1 MVAPMTQAALSK
13 RRGPGEDSIYWDAS
27 KNRYVGAV
35 SLGFSPAGTRIRKKV
50 TGRTKTEVRDKLRDL
65 HKQVEGG
72 LRPRRRYTVGDA
84 LDDWLARGLDRV
96 SARTVTL
103 YRDTIA
109 KALREELG
117 SVRLT
122 ELSASHVQSALG
134 AIAAGRSTRTV
145 QIAHNVLVRA
155 IRHAER
161 DDLVRR
167 NVAARVKP
175 PKGQLGGRPSK
186 SLTLEQAV
194 ALMTAARGT
203 RLEAYIVLSLLS
215 GLRTEEARALRW
227 DHVVAWVGGQWEPVS
242 AAGFDHEQ
250 LAVFVWRANRAG
262 GDTKTPESRRTLA
275 LPRRC
280 VEALREHRV
289 RQAED
294 RLAAGPL
301 WQDHGLV
308 FASAVGTP
316 MDDHNVRRMF
326 RMITEAAG
334 LGTGWVPRELRH
346 TFVSLLSA
354 RGVPVEAIALLAGHN
369 QTATTELIY
378 RHLDRLSRPDPEDEP
393 PRLPK
398 GDVQPSPPQAP
409 ALGLVTLFV
418 NVSSWRS

>member
-1 MVAPMTQAALSK
+1 MTHAISK
-13 RRGPGEDSIYWDAS
+13 RRGQGEHSIYWDES

-50 TGRTKTEVRDKLRDL
+50 TGRTKTEVRDRLRDL

-84 LDDWLARGLDRV
+84 LDAWLAVGLDGL
-96 SARTVTL
+96 SARTVAL

-109 KALREELG
+109 KARREELG

-122 ELSASHVQSALG
+122 ELTAGGAGVLGVLASRL
-134 AIAAGRSTRTV
+134 STRTV

-155 IRHAER
+155 IRQAER
-161 DDLVRR
+161 DDLVGR
-167 NVAARVKP
+167 NVAALVKL

-194 ALMTAARGT
+194 SLMAGARGT
-203 RLEAYIVLSLLS
+203 RLEAYVTLSLLT
-215 GLRTEEARALRW
+215 GLRTERVRALRW
-227 DHVVAWVGGQWEPVS
+227 DHVVAWEGGQWEPVS
-242 AAGFDHEQ
+242 EAGFDHEQ
-250 LAVFVWRANRAG
+250 LAVFVWRADRARS
-262 GDTKTPESRRTLA
+262 DTKTPKSRRTLA

-301 WQDHGLV
+301 WQDQGLV
-308 FASAVGTP
+308 FASTVGTP
-316 MDDHNVRRMF
+316 QDDHNVRRQF
-326 RMITEAAG
+326 RVITAAAG
-334 LGTGWVPRELRH
+334 LGNTWVPRELRH

-354 RGVPVEAIALLAGHN
+354 HGVPLEAIALLAGHN
-369 QTATTELIY
+369 QTATTELVY
-378 RHLDRLSRPDPEDEP
+378 RHPWYLDRQRGSHRQYKHPTKRGLATVAGKPSDD
-393 PRLPK
+393 LHPK
-398 GDVQPSPPQAP
+398 TRDSILRQA
-409 ALGLVTLFV
+409 GL
-418 NVSSWRS
+418 N

>member
-1 MVAPMTQAALSK
+1 MAGSQKGSQSAYSGSHDAGFFGQAPGQ
-13 RRGPGEDSIYWDAS
+13 GEDSIYWDAS

-35 SLGFSPAGTRIRKKV
+35 SLGYSPSGTRIRKKV
-50 TGRTKTEVRDKLRDL
+50 IGRTKTEVRDKLREL
-65 HKQVEGG
+65 HPQVESGV
-72 LRPRRRYTVGDA
+72 RPRRHYTVNDA
-84 LDDWLARGLDRV
+84 LDDWLAVGLDGL

-103 YRDTIA
+103 YRGTIA

-117 SVRLT
+117 TVRLT
-122 ELSASHVQSALG
+122 DLTAAAVQKALAS
-134 AIAAGRSTRTV
+134 IASRVSTRTV

-161 DDLVRR
+161 DDLVGR
-167 NVAARVKP
+167 NVAALVKP

-194 ALMTAARGT
+194 SLMAAARGT
-203 RLEAYIVLSLLS
+203 RLEAYIVVSLLS
-215 GLRTEEARALRW
+215 GVRTEEARALRW
-227 DHVVAWVGGQWEPVS
+227 DHVVAWVSGQWVPV
-242 AAGFDHEQ
+242 AEAGFDHEQ
-250 LAVFVWRANRAG
+250 VAVFVWRAERAG

-275 LPRRC
+275 LPRKC

-326 RMITEAAG
+326 RVITEEAG
-334 LGTGWVPRELRH
+334 LGTGWVPREMRH

-369 QTATTELIY
+369 QTATTELVY
-378 RHLDRLSRPDPEDEP
+378 RHQI
-393 PRLPK
+393 
-398 GDVQPSPPQAP
+398 VP
-409 ALGLVTLFV
+409 ALTRGAEVMDQIFG
-418 NVSSWRS
+418 

>member
-1 MVAPMTQAALSK
+1 MTQATSR
-13 RRGPGEDSIYWDAS
+13 RRGQGEDSIYWDAS
-27 KNRYVGAV
+27 KNRYIGAV

-50 TGRTKTEVRDKLRDL
+50 TGRTKTEVRDKLREL

-72 LRPRRRYTVGDA
+72 PRPRRRYTVEDA
-84 LDDWLARGLDRV
+84 LEDWLAVGLDGL

-103 YRDTIA
+103 YRGTIA

-122 ELSASHVQSALG
+122 DLTAADVQKALTSIASRV
-134 AIAAGRSTRTV
+134 STRTV

-161 DDLVRR
+161 DDLVGR
-167 NVAARVKP
+167 NVAALVKP

-194 ALMTAARGT
+194 SLMAAARGT
-203 RLEAYIVLSLLS
+203 RLEAYVVLSLLS
-215 GLRTEEARALRW
+215 GMRTEEARALRW
-227 DHVVAWVGGQWEPVS
+227 DHVVAWVSGQWVPV
-242 AAGFDHEQ
+242 AEAGFDCEQ
-250 LAVFVWRANRAG
+250 VAVFVWRAERAG

-275 LPRRC
+275 LPRKC

-289 RQAED
+289 RQAAD
-294 RLAAGPL
+294 RLVAGPL

-308 FASAVGTP
+308 FASAVGTA

-326 RMITEAAG
+326 RVITEEAG
-334 LGTGWVPRELRH
+334 LGTGWVPREMRH

-369 QTATTELIY
+369 QTATTELVY
-378 RHLDRLSRPDPEDEP
+378 RHQI
-393 PRLPK
+393 
-398 GDVQPSPPQAP
+398 VP
-409 ALGLVTLFV
+409 ALTRGAEVMDQSFG
-418 NVSSWRS
+418 